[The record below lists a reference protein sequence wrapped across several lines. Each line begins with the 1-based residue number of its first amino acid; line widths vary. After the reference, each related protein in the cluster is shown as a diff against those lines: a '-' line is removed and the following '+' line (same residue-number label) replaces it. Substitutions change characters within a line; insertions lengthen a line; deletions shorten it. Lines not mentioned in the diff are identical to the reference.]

1 MQNQILEGKKEFMC
15 VAGLKIDGAV
25 WEEGYGQGCVG
36 RIRTGLCRKDADGAV
51 WEGYGWTQEDTEVS

>member
-25 WEEGYGQGCVG
+25 WEEGYGRGCVG
-36 RIRTGLCRKDADGAV
+36 RIRTGLCRKDTDRAV
-51 WEGYGWTQEDTEVS
+51 